1 MTQILLRGNRRIG
14 MLAALVLVLA
24 LCGIVGC
31 MLAWSATLIMI
42 GGGIAI
48 AALLPAAFVIW
59 QLCFVPRLAI
69 DDDSLFVLVSNTA
82 KPTAVPLDSVEVFFM
97 GQGAVQGDEPGHPRD
112 YQGAVAAN
120 VIVRLAESATEW
132 HARDVNERLAVWR
145 DGYITVRGL
154 WCEDIN
160 QELLASMNRSLSAA
174 KRRRRKGE
182 ST

>member
-24 LCGIVGC
+24 LCGIVAC
-31 MLAWSATLIMI
+31 MLAWPATLIMI

-132 HARDVNERLAVWR
+132 QRATCCLARRVHHRTWTLVRRHQSGTAGQHESQFER
-145 DGYITVRGL
+145 
-154 WCEDIN
+154 
-160 QELLASMNRSLSAA
+160 
-174 KRRRRKGE
+174 GE
-182 ST
+182 TSSS